1 MINDKNFSIAVLLS
15 SYNGARY
22 IEQQIESILS
32 QELCGGELH
41 LYVRDDGSSDATL
54 DILDR
59 LREDTRITV
68 IKGENIGYIASF
80 MSLIEEL
87 KNSGREYDFYSL
99 ADQDDDWDKDKLFHA
114 INMIKKFDC
123 PCLYQSVSR
132 VVTEELEFIRDS
144 EPCIRKIT
152 FFNTVIQTFSPGH
165 TYVFNRALLEKVDSD
180 LDCKRLYG
188 HDAYLT
194 NLAVLCGKVVFDN
207 TSHANYRQHGKN
219 QLGTSVNNGV
229 IGWFRVRIKRVVK
242 GDGGRYAK
250 QIEYLYEKFYDLLS
264 DDEKKEMVL
273 FLEKRK
279 NFFTRLSYVFKTKLY
294 RQRRFENF
302 LFRMLYLFGGYNT

>member
-15 SYNGARY
+15 SYNGERY
-22 IEQQIESILS
+22 IEQQIRSILY
-32 QELCGGELH
+32 QELGAGEVH
-41 LYVRDDGSSDATL
+41 LYIRDDGSTDGTL
-54 DILDR
+54 EILDDYKKR
-59 LREDTRITV
+59 DSRITV

-87 KNSGREYDFYSL
+87 KNSAREYDFYSL
-99 ADQDDDWDKDKLFHA
+99 ADQDDEWDKDKLFHA
-114 INMIKKFDC
+114 INMIKNVDC

-132 VVTEELEFIRDS
+132 VATEELEFIRDS
-144 EPCIRKIT
+144 EPCIREIT
-152 FFNTVIQTFSPGH
+152 FFNTAIQTFSPGH
-165 TYVFNRALLEKVDSD
+165 TYVFNRALLGKVDSD

-229 IGWFRVRIKRVVK
+229 VGWFRVRFKRVVK
-242 GDGGRYAK
+242 GDGTRYAE
-250 QIEYLYEKFYDLLS
+250 QIEYLYKKLFGVMSE
-264 DDEKKEMVL
+264 EERKEMEWFV
-273 FLEKRK
+273 K
-279 NFFTRLSYVFKTKLY
+279 S
-294 RQRRFENF
+294 RRIFCSIFIRTN
-302 LFRMLYLFGGYNT
+302 RY